1 MFLLDTN
8 VVSELRRPRPHG
20 AVVAWLNS
28 TSKGSLRI
36 CAVTLG
42 EIQRGVEIT
51 RERDPARAR
60 EIEIW
65 ADKIERSF
73 AVVPAD
79 AAVFRRHARLMHGRS
94 NSIYEDALIAA
105 TAVVH
110 DFVVATRDAADFMGF
125 GVRVLDPFK
134 FSGAEK

>member
-1 MFLLDTN
+1 LFLLDTN
-8 VVSELRRPRPHG
+8 VVSELRRARPHG

-28 TSKGSLRI
+28 APKGSLRI
-36 CAVTLG
+36 SAVTLG

-65 ADKIERSF
+65 ADKLEQTF

-79 AAVFRRHARLMHGRS
+79 AAVFRQHARLMRRRP
-94 NSIYEDALIAA
+94 NSSHEDALIAA
-105 TAVVH
+105 TASVY
-110 DFVVATRDAADFMGF
+110 DFTLVTRNVADFEGL
-125 GVRVLDPFK
+125 GVRVFDPFR
-134 FSGAEK
+134 FLGD